1 MVIKKSC
8 SASVYCFD
16 KLEKSADMKTAFLL
30 SHDLAFGVVRYLL
43 LIFVYLLKSED
54 WNFFFFQDWNDPW
67 NGIYAGLIGAKVIK
81 FNVTFPA
88 LHRFDP
94 IN

>member
-54 WNFFFFQDWNDPW
+54 
-67 NGIYAGLIGAKVIK
+67 
-81 FNVTFPA
+81 
-88 LHRFDP
+88 
-94 IN
+94 